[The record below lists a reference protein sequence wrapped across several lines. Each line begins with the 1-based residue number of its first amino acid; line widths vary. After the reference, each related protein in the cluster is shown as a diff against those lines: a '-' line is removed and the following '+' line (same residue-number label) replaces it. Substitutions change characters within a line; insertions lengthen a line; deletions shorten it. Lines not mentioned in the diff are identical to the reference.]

1 MKFKNLVL
9 FLGLLNV
16 SLVTAENSLGSDQTN
31 KASTTHNEMLI
42 NRQATLRLKVDEL
55 EIIKSN
61 TQNPF
66 SYRKAINDLNKL
78 YKEIE
83 IIEKMQTL
91 LAKNP
96 NNIQASE
103 S

>member
-1 MKFKNLVL
+1 VKFRNLFLV
-9 FLGLLNV
+9 LGLLNV
-16 SLVTAENSLGSDQTN
+16 SLVTAENSSRSDQTN
-31 KASTTHNEMLI
+31 IASITQKEMLI
-42 NRQATLRLKVDEL
+42 NRQASLRLKIDEL
-55 EIIKSN
+55 EIIKNN

-66 SYRKAINDLNKL
+66 SYRRAINDLKQF

-91 LAKNP
+91 LANNS
-96 NNIQASE
+96 NNIQTSE

>member
-16 SLVTAENSLGSDQTN
+16 SLVTAENSLGSDQAN
-31 KASTTHNEMLI
+31 KVSITQNEMLI
-42 NRQATLRLKVDEL
+42 NRQASLRLKIDEL
-55 EIIKSN
+55 EIIKNN

-66 SYRKAINDLNKL
+66 SYRRVINDLKQL

-83 IIEKMQTL
+83 IIEKMQKL
-91 LAKNP
+91 LAKNS
-96 NNIQASE
+96 NNIQTSE

>member
-1 MKFKNLVL
+1 MKFKNLFLV
-9 FLGLLNV
+9 LGLFNV
-16 SLVTAENSLGSDQTN
+16 SLVTAENSLVSDQAN
-31 KASTTHNEMLI
+31 KASVTQHEMLI
-42 NRQATLRLKVDEL
+42 NRQASLRLKIDEL
-55 EIIKSN
+55 EIIKNN

-66 SYRKAINDLNKL
+66 SYRRAINDLKQL

-83 IIEKMQTL
+83 IIEKMQKL
-91 LAKNP
+91 LAKNS